1 MKFNVN
7 QQDLQ
12 QALNYCQGV
21 IEKRST
27 LPILSNILL
36 DVSNSKLIITATD
49 LDLIFVHQLN
59 NIEVLE
65 EGKTTTTSSIMY
77 DIVRKFSSGKKINLS
92 LTDISKLQVESEKS
106 IFNLNCISATEFPL
120 TDENF
125 NENEF
130 VIKSKQLLKLLNKC
144 KFSVSNDETR
154 HYLSGIYFHQTEVED
169 KNYLTAVATDSH
181 RMSISKIR
189 LDQKIDF
196 EPIILPKK
204 TIFQLCSLLDSYDGD
219 VKVSN
224 LKSKIKFELNNS
236 ILISKLID
244 GKFPNYI
251 QVIPKNNQKKLEIDL
266 KLFLN
271 SVDRVASVSLD
282 KKDGVK
288 FNLSK
293 DILDLSVNN
302 TNSGD
307 GKETLNVKFDHDLEI
322 SIEADQSYGNG
333 FLLPL
338 GPLRELPSRLNQVDF
353 KVYHT
358 YTERN
363 QNYTMKY
370 VIDELENPYHGVSIK
385 LCKWANEK
393 VIHAISAIGSPKR
406 FYNLLEQSGFILANT
421 TSLLDHEHIPRSYFE
436 ETKESTIFITEK
448 DATKLKNY
456 SNPKIW
462 VVKVKMVLNKP
473 INKLIEEKIA
483 PLVKPVC

>member
-1 MKFNVN
+1 MKFNAN

-36 DVSNSKLIITATD
+36 NAKNGKLTITATD
-49 LDLIFVHQLN
+49 LDVIFIHELN
-59 NIEVLE
+59 NIEVIE
-65 EGKTTTTSSIMY
+65 EGSTTTQSSVMY
-77 DIVRKFSSGKKINLS
+77 DIIRKFSSGKKINLT
-92 LTDISKLQVESEKS
+92 LNDALKLHLESDKS
-106 IFNLNCISATEFPL
+106 NFNLNCISASEFPL

-125 NENEF
+125 NQNEF

-169 KNYLTAVATDSH
+169 KNYLTATATDSH

-189 LDQKIDF
+189 LDKDINF

-204 TIFQLCSLLDSYDGD
+204 TIFQLCSLLDSYDGE
-219 VKVSN
+219 VKISN
-224 LKSKIKFELNNS
+224 IKSKIKFELNNS
-236 ILISKLID
+236 VLISKLID

-266 KLFLN
+266 KLFLD

-288 FNLSK
+288 FNLTK
-293 DILDLSVNN
+293 DTLNLSVNN

-322 SIEADQSYGNG
+322 SFNSRYLIDVASQLDGEKIEIFFND
-333 FLLPL
+333 
-338 GPLRELPSRLNQVDF
+338 
-353 KVYHT
+353 T
-358 YTERN
+358 
-363 QNYTMKY
+363 
-370 VIDELENPYHGVSIK
+370 
-385 LCKWANEK
+385 
-393 VIHAISAIGSPKR
+393 GSPALIKDPGD
-406 FYNLLEQSGFILANT
+406 FDS
-421 TSLLDHEHIPRSYFE
+421 
-436 ETKESTIFITEK
+436 IF
-448 DATKLKNY
+448 
-456 SNPKIW
+456 
-462 VVKVKMVLNKP
+462 VVMPMKG
-473 INKLIEEKIA
+473 
-483 PLVKPVC
+483 

>member
-21 IEKRST
+21 IEKKNT

-36 DVSNSKLIITATD
+36 DASNSRLTITATD
-49 LDLIFVHQLN
+49 LDLIFIHKISNV
-59 NIEVLE
+59 EVLD

-92 LTDISKLQVESEKS
+92 LSDLKLQVESEKS
-106 IFNLNCISATEFPL
+106 LFNLNCINATDFPL

-130 VIKSKQLLKLLNKC
+130 TIKSKQLLKLLNKC
-144 KFSVSNDETR
+144 KFSVSSDETR
-154 HYLSGIYFHQTEVED
+154 HYLSGIYFHQSEVED
-169 KNYLTAVATDSH
+169 KIYLTAVATDSH

-189 LDQKIDF
+189 LAEKIDF

-204 TIFQLCSLLDSYDGD
+204 TIFQLCSLLDSYEGD

-224 LKSKIKFELNNS
+224 VKSKIKFELNNS
-236 ILISKLID
+236 VLISKLID
-244 GKFPNYI
+244 GKFPNYV

-266 KLFLN
+266 KLFLS

-293 DILDLSVNN
+293 DTLDLSVNN

-307 GKETLNVKFDHDLEI
+307 GKETLGVKFEHDLEI
-322 SIEADQSYGNG
+322 SFNSRYLIDVASQLDGERIEIFFND
-333 FLLPL
+333 
-338 GPLRELPSRLNQVDF
+338 
-353 KVYHT
+353 T
-358 YTERN
+358 
-363 QNYTMKY
+363 
-370 VIDELENPYHGVSIK
+370 
-385 LCKWANEK
+385 
-393 VIHAISAIGSPKR
+393 GSPALIKDPGD
-406 FYNLLEQSGFILANT
+406 FDS
-421 TSLLDHEHIPRSYFE
+421 
-436 ETKESTIFITEK
+436 IF
-448 DATKLKNY
+448 
-456 SNPKIW
+456 
-462 VVKVKMVLNKP
+462 VVMPMKG
-473 INKLIEEKIA
+473 
-483 PLVKPVC
+483 

>member
-1 MKFNVN
+1 MRFNVN

-12 QALNYCQGV
+12 QALNFCQGV

-36 DVSNSKLIITATD
+36 DASNSKLIITATD
-49 LDLIFVHQLN
+49 LDLIFIQQLN
-59 NIEVLE
+59 NVEILD

-77 DIVRKFSSGKKINLS
+77 DIIRKLTSGKKINFT
-92 LTDISKLQVESEKS
+92 LTDVSKLQVESEKS

-130 VIKSKQLLKLLNKC
+130 IIKSKQLLKLLNKC

-154 HYLSGIYFHQTEVED
+154 HYLSGIYFHQNEVED

-189 LDQKIDF
+189 LDEKIEFD
-196 EPIILPKK
+196 PIILPKK

-288 FNLSK
+288 FNLSQ
-293 DILDLSVNN
+293 DTLNLSVNN

-307 GKETLNVKFDHDLEI
+307 GKETINVKFDHDLEI
-322 SIEADQSYGNG
+322 SFN
-333 FLLPL
+333 
-338 GPLRELPSRLNQVDF
+338 SRYL
-353 KVYHT
+353 
-358 YTERN
+358 
-363 QNYTMKY
+363 
-370 VIDELENPYHGVSIK
+370 IDVASQLDGDRVEIFFNDT
-385 LCKWANEK
+385 
-393 VIHAISAIGSPKR
+393 GSPA
-406 FYNLLEQSGFILANT
+406 LI
-421 TSLLDHEHIPRSYFE
+421 
-436 ETKESTIFITEK
+436 K
-448 DATKLKNY
+448 DPGDFDSIY
-456 SNPKIW
+456 
-462 VVKVKMVLNKP
+462 VVMPMKG
-473 INKLIEEKIA
+473 
-483 PLVKPVC
+483 